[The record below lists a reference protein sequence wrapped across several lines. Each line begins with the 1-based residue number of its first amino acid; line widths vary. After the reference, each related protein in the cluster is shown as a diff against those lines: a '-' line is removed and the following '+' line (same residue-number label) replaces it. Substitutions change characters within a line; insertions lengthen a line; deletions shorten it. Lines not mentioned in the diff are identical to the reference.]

1 MMSFCECYLS
11 IAPPST
17 SHISYSISC
26 NGSANR
32 HPVDEDSEIVAGLM
46 QSKSTSSKW
55 NREEG
60 DVDVGSAK
68 SRADFV
74 GKMKEKRHS
83 PSTSGLIGM
92 RSVVSAP
99 DFSELKMLHESTDK
113 TVIGRKRGFQSVRE
127 WLC

>member
-1 MMSFCECYLS
+1 
-11 IAPPST
+11 
-17 SHISYSISC
+17 
-26 NGSANR
+26 
-32 HPVDEDSEIVAGLM
+32 M

-74 GKMKEKRHS
+74 SKIKDKARHS
-83 PSTSGLIGM
+83 PSTQGLIGM

-99 DFSELKMLHESTDK
+99 DFGELKMLHESSDK
-113 TVIGRKRGFQSVRE
+113 TVIGRKRGFQSVR
-127 WLC
+127 